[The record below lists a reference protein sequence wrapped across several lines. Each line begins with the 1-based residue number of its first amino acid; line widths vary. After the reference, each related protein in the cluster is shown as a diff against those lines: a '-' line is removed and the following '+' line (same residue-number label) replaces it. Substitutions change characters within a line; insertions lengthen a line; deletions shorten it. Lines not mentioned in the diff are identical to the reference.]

1 MNLTKTIISRQG
13 MELSQEEIRSLSQR
27 LTNPLIV
34 FDLETTGVDKVKDEI
49 VQFYGIRIEPNGSSK
64 SLEFLCKPSIPIPI
78 EASNIHGITNGLV
91 ANEKPFGSY
100 VSELISLFDG
110 CMIGGYNV
118 FRFDLPIINRQFTE
132 QGVKGVFK
140 NSTVIDSFKL
150 ALLQHP
156 KDLSSMLK
164 VYTGEDMQNTLSASA
179 DVIATVKILAK
190 QLEREKDSIDAIA
203 PRTAPPPN
211 KLVGLNDQIVFV
223 DDNPVFNFG
232 KHKGKKLTY
241 EKDYCKWILSAD
253 FDEEIKEFIR
263 SVI

>member
-1 MNLTKTIISRQG
+1 MQLT
-13 MELSQEEIRSLSQR
+13 QEEIKSIAER
-27 LTNPLIV
+27 LTTPLIV
-34 FDLETTGVDKVKDEI
+34 FDLETTGVDLVRDEI
-49 VQFYGIRIEPNGSSK
+49 VQFYGIRIEPNGESK
-64 SLEFLCKPSIPIPI
+64 TLEFLCKPTIQIPQ
-78 EASNIHGITNGLV
+78 EASNVHGITNELV

-118 FRFDLPIINRQFTE
+118 FRFDLPIINRQFAE
-132 QGVKGVFK
+132 QGHSGVFK

-156 KDLSSMLK
+156 RDLSSMLK
-164 VYTGEDMQNTLSASA
+164 VYTGEDMQNAHNASA

-190 QLEREKDSIDAIA
+190 QLDREKDNIDDIA
-203 PRTAPPPN
+203 PRTAPPPD
-211 KLVGLNDQIVFV
+211 KRIGLSNHIIFV
-223 DDNPVFNFG
+223 DDNPVFNFV
-232 KHKGKKLTY
+232 KHKGKKLTD

-253 FDEEIKEFIR
+253 FDEEMKEFIR

>member
-1 MNLTKTIISRQG
+1 
-13 MELSQEEIRSLSQR
+13 MELTQEEIGSLAQR
-27 LTNPLIV
+27 LTTPLIV
-34 FDLETTGVDKVKDEI
+34 FDLETTGVDLVRDEI
-49 VQFYGIRIEPNGSSK
+49 VQFYGIRIEPNGDSRT
-64 SLEFLCKPSIPIPI
+64 LEFICKPSIPIPQG
-78 EASNIHGITNGLV
+78 STDVHGITNEQV

-164 VYTGEDMQNTLSASA
+164 VYTGEDMQNAHNASA
-179 DVIATVKILAK
+179 DVIATVKILSK
-190 QLEREKDSIDAIA
+190 QLDREDDNIDTIA
-203 PRTAPPPN
+203 PRTAPEPN
-211 KLVGLNDQIVFV
+211 RRVGLTDQIIFV

-232 KHKGKKLTY
+232 KHKGKKLTD

-253 FDEEIKEFIR
+253 FDEDIKEFIR
-263 SVI
+263 AVL